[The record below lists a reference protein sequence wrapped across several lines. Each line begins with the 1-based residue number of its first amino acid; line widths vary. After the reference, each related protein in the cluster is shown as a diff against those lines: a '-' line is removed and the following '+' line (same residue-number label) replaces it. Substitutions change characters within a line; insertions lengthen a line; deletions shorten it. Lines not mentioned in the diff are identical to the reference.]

1 MLRIKKLDIF
11 IAKQFGLL
19 FMGTFFICQFVL
31 MMQFLWRYIDDLIG
45 KGLTMDVMAQFFWY
59 MGLMLVP
66 QALPLAILLSS
77 LMTFGNLGE
86 SSELTAI
93 KAAGISLMQAFR
105 SLIVITIII
114 MFGSFYF
121 QNNVGPKSN
130 MKLAQLLI
138 SMKQKSPEL
147 EIPEGIFYDGI
158 PNCNLYV
165 QKKDLKTG
173 KLYGIMIY
181 RMTDSYEDAAIILAD
196 SGMLQSTAE
205 KKHLVLSLYSGEWFE
220 NMQSSALANTAA
232 VPYRRETFVSKK
244 IILDFDGD
252 FSMTDA
258 ASLSGNAKGKSLEKI
273 NHDIDSLNQLYD
285 SIGRIYLNEANV
297 RFYGGVQRIN
307 KKDSLK
313 EIKKGEKL
321 NFGTLYNKLPQDK
334 KLMAVNQA
342 QSTVQQELSDLDF
355 KAMSTS
361 DADYMIRQHKI
372 EAINKFTLAL
382 SCLIFFFIG
391 APLGAIIRKG
401 GLGFPVVISVLVFI
415 VFFIL
420 DNTGYRMSRS
430 GMWAIWFGKGLAPAV
445 LTPLAIFVTYKATN
459 DSSVFNMD
467 VYKEF
472 FMKLLGLRQKRHY
485 FGKEVIITDPDYQT
499 DAEKLERINQDI
511 TLYNKEH
518 KLVHLP
524 NFINVFFK
532 YEPDHEIERIN
543 AELEE
548 VIEDLTN
555 TANKYILHDM
565 NQYPVLSVKAHT
577 RPFERKWLNIIAAI
591 IFPVGTPAVLTPLA
605 IFVTYKAT
613 NDSSVFNMDVYK
625 EFFMKLLGL
634 RQKRHYFGK
643 EVIITDPDYQTDAEK
658 LERIN
663 QDITLYNK
671 EHKLVHLP
679 NFINVFFKYEP
690 DHEIERINAEL
701 EEVIEDLTNTA
712 NKYILHDMNQYP
724 VLSVKAHTRPFER
737 KWLNIIA
744 AIIFPVGTLLYLRM
758 WRFRLR
764 LFRDLKVV
772 SQTNTDIIHRI
783 KEQKK

>member
-297 RFYGGVQRIN
+297 RFYGGAQRIN
-307 KKDSLK
+307 KNDSLK

-321 NFGTLYNKLPQDK
+321 NFDTLYNKLPQDK

-355 KAMSTS
+355 KSMSTS

-372 EAINKFTLAL
+372 DEA
-382 SCLIFFFIG
+382 S
-391 APLGAIIRKG
+391 
-401 GLGFPVVISVLVFI
+401 
-415 VFFIL
+415 
-420 DNTGYRMSRS
+420 
-430 GMWAIWFGKGLAPAV
+430 
-445 LTPLAIFVTYKATN
+445 
-459 DSSVFNMD
+459 
-467 VYKEF
+467 
-472 FMKLLGLRQKRHY
+472 
-485 FGKEVIITDPDYQT
+485 
-499 DAEKLERINQDI
+499 
-511 TLYNKEH
+511 
-518 KLVHLP
+518 
-524 NFINVFFK
+524 
-532 YEPDHEIERIN
+532 
-543 AELEE
+543 
-548 VIEDLTN
+548 
-555 TANKYILHDM
+555 
-565 NQYPVLSVKAHT
+565 
-577 RPFERKWLNIIAAI
+577 
-591 IFPVGTPAVLTPLA
+591 
-605 IFVTYKAT
+605 
-613 NDSSVFNMDVYK
+613 
-625 EFFMKLLGL
+625 
-634 RQKRHYFGK
+634 
-643 EVIITDPDYQTDAEK
+643 
-658 LERIN
+658 
-663 QDITLYNK
+663 
-671 EHKLVHLP
+671 
-679 NFINVFFKYEP
+679 
-690 DHEIERINAEL
+690 
-701 EEVIEDLTNTA
+701 
-712 NKYILHDMNQYP
+712 
-724 VLSVKAHTRPFER
+724 
-737 KWLNIIA
+737 
-744 AIIFPVGTLLYLRM
+744 
-758 WRFRLR
+758 
-764 LFRDLKVV
+764 
-772 SQTNTDIIHRI
+772 
-783 KEQKK
+783 